1 MTQVELKNVSVN
13 LPIYDADSRILRKA
27 LFKRRTGGD
36 LSIGPEVFVR
46 ALKNISFR
54 LEDGDRIGLIGHN
67 GSGKTTLL
75 RLLAGVYAPTAG
87 EILIEGRISAL
98 LNAGLGIDM
107 EDTGY
112 ENIANIGLMLG
123 LTMAQVRERRNEIG
137 KFSGLGE
144 YLALP
149 VRTYS
154 AGMLLRLSFAVVTAI
169 EPEILLLDEGLG
181 AGDLEFAEAA
191 QNRIGMLIDR
201 VRVLVLASHSED
213 MIRQFCNRAVLLE
226 QGEIVVA
233 GHVGEVLDIY
243 HSRNAGSQPM
253 RFNPDKG

>member
-253 RFNPDKG
+253 RFNPDDG

>member
-191 QNRIGMLIDR
+191 QNRIGMLIDQ